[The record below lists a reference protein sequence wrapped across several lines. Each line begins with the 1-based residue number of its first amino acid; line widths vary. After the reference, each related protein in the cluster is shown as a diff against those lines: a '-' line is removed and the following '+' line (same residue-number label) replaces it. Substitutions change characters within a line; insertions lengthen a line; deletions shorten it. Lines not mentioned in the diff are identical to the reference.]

1 VDTTEHTDVTT
12 LELLTHRQLEEHHRD
27 TNEEEAEQVG
37 DEEDSTTILVGEV
50 RESPEGTKTHGRS
63 DSSENERV
71 VGGPSLSFSSKL
83 CFITE

>member
-27 TNEEEAEQVG
+27 TDKEKAEQVG
-37 DEEDSTTILVGEV
+37 DEEDSTTILVREV
-50 RESPEGTKTHGRS
+50 RESPEVTKTNGRS

-71 VGGPSLSFSSKL
+71 VRGPSLSFASEL
-83 CFITE
+83 LFVTE

>member
-50 RESPEGTKTHGRS
+50 RESPEVTKTNGRS

-71 VGGPSLSFSSKL
+71 VGGPSLSFSGKL
-83 CFITE
+83 